1 MSEQSSSL
9 GILTRELMAMPVPD
23 DLSDVSQFLSQVGM
37 KRTGA
42 AMLLGSMFK
51 KACGGDVS
59 AAKLIREMNGEADS
73 EGGNVDYSQMSDELL
88 RKMAEGEAL
97 MAVAEREGQGY
108 RMKDS
113 SGDRG
118 RKGEEKYPDVWDQP
132 KMDKPVTQPKI
143 VF

>member
-118 RKGEEKYPDVWDQP
+118 RTDEEKYPDVWDQP